1 MKHKSKS
8 PRFQLQFC
16 IYKCTLSINRLI
28 LQWFVGEVIIF
39 GSAIAVITV
48 VVAVIA
54 RVVGVGIVRVSAC

>member
-8 PRFQLQFC
+8 PRFQLHFC
-16 IYKCTLSINRLI
+16 IYECTLSINRLI

-39 GSAIAVITV
+39 GSAIAIITV